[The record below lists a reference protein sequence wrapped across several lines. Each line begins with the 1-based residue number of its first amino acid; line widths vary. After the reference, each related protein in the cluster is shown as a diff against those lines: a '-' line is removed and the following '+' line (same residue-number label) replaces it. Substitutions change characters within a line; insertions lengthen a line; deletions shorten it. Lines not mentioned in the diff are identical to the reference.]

1 MRDRGSPCTFDE
13 QAGNVDQMPDDHPL
27 IAAVRPVA
35 KAVGGR
41 VVKADRLRPGDVE
54 LIWEGE
60 VVGGFRPPDL
70 LGMLDRMIH
79 AVERELGAP
88 LKEVSR
94 EQRQEAVRLLEERGA
109 FTLRKSVEIVA
120 DALGVSRFTVY
131 NYINRNN
138 EGDD

>member
-1 MRDRGSPCTFDE
+1 MTDQSRPSDSDE
-13 QAGNVDQMPDDHPL
+13 QTGNVEPMPDDHPL

-41 VVKADRLRPGDVE
+41 VVKAGRLQPGDVA
-54 LIWEGE
+54 LTWDGE

-138 EGDD
+138 EDGE